1 LQIARPGPA
10 SARTLGPMPADDTQ
24 GGSAPKRRF
33 GFLSRAALVVLA
45 FIGAWV
51 VVGHFWDWAHPWWRY
66 ASVASISF
74 TVGAI
79 YGRFRKYEHDE
90 RKRARS

>member
-1 LQIARPGPA
+1 
-10 SARTLGPMPADDTQ
+10 MPADEE
-24 GGSAPKRRF
+24 GGRKRGV
-33 GFLSRAALVVLA
+33 GFLTRLLLVVLA

-74 TVGAI
+74 TVGGF

-90 RKRARS
+90 KKRGARA